1 MDSLLNL
8 LNNNIVFKNK
18 IYKIVKLSR
27 IYIYG
32 LQYKTDQQLV
42 LNNDILLH
50 TLGNK
55 HIYNSFLNE
64 LEQTTIKFNRTNF
77 FNYTVLNDDCNIE
90 NIYCFNNR
98 IVTDYKD
105 SIFFRNSNYL
115 EHLYKLH
122 FLIRSITSYYMSI
135 DNEYNNKMKTELT
148 TQLIFT
154 LKVYEIKYGI
164 SEEQI
169 LTALTE
175 YSQNFLNEYEID
187 YYNEYKNKILADI
200 ILC

>member
-8 LNNNIVFKNK
+8 INKNIVFENK
-18 IYKIVKLSR
+18 IYKIVKLSQ

-32 LQYKTDQQLV
+32 LEYKTYQQLV

-64 LEQTTIKFNRTNF
+64 LEQTPIKINRSNF
-77 FNYTVLNDDCNIE
+77 FDYTVLDDDSNIE
-90 NIYCFNNR
+90 NIYSFNNR
-98 IVTDYKD
+98 IVTDYKN
-105 SIFFRNSNYL
+105 SIFFKNSNYL
-115 EHLYKLH
+115 EHLYKLR

-135 DNEYNNKMKTELT
+135 NNEYNNKMKTELI

-154 LKVYEIKYGI
+154 LKVYEIKCGI

-169 LTALTE
+169 LNALTE

-187 YYNEYKNKILADI
+187 YYNEYKNKIIADI

>member
-8 LNNNIVFKNK
+8 LNKNIVFENK

-64 LEQTTIKFNRTNF
+64 LEQTPIKINRSNF
-77 FNYTVLNDDCNIE
+77 YNYKVLNDDSNIE
-90 NIYCFNNR
+90 NIYSFNNR

-115 EHLYKLH
+115 EHLYKLR

-135 DNEYNNKMKTELT
+135 NNEYNNKMKTELI

-164 SEEQI
+164 SEEQ
-169 LTALTE
+169 LLSALTE

-187 YYNEYKNKILADI
+187 YYNEYRNKILVNI